1 MSATT
6 QIANMEKNNH
16 SGNGDHHNPQ
26 NLSVAAY
33 PVVNQTDIIAQIQE
47 QNFLSTVHHQFNQNQ
62 GKYIDL
68 LSKIVDYQALML
80 DKYQDSAALPK
91 AMHNFD
97 QILQILQRNQ
107 LNYNVNHEGYLQ
119 NQLNLIRTSE
129 LPTDISNKLDDVS
142 VSKQLNAAIPE
153 TQAVLP
159 VAPKQELQS
168 SLDLSANQLASN
180 VATPTK
186 TEELPQVPSSNEFN
200 YIPVNKEP
208 NGSVPKTNVV
218 ETVVPTPGIVSTPPK
233 PSFLQQIVIT
243 SQPTSDAVE
252 SVSAPSI
259 PTALPEPT
267 NSAVE
272 GVSAPSISTALPEPT
287 NNVVESVSAPVLPQ
301 EDAPAASV
309 DLSGFSNRLL
319 EVVSDKTGYPVD
331 MLDLNM
337 DLEADLGIDSIKQLE
352 IFAAMHEEF
361 PDMDVDPELF
371 RDLRTLAKIVDYLQE
386 HLSKQATQSSN
397 NGKVDQEQGIERQVV
412 KKKS

>member
-16 SGNGDHHNPQ
+16 SGNGDSRNLQ

-33 PVVNQTDIIAQIQE
+33 PVINQTDILAQIQE
-47 QNFLSTVHHQFNQNQ
+47 QNFLSTVHQQFNQNQ

-107 LNYNVNHEGYLQ
+107 LNYNINHEGYLQ

-142 VSKQLNAAIPE
+142 LNKQLNAATSE
-153 TQAVLP
+153 TQAALP
-159 VAPKQELQS
+159 LSPKQELQS
-168 SLDLSANQLASN
+168 SLDSSVNQLANN
-180 VATPTK
+180 VATPQK
-186 TEELPQVPSSNEFN
+186 TEELPQVPSVSNDLT
-200 YIPVNKEP
+200 YIPVNKKP
-208 NGSVPKTNVV
+208 NGSVPKTNAV
-218 ETVVPTPGIVSTPPK
+218 ETVAPTPPIVSTPPK
-233 PSFLQQIVIT
+233 PSFLQQVVIT
-243 SQPTSDAVE
+243 SEPTNNAVE
-252 SVSAPSI
+252 SVSALSI
-259 PTALPEPT
+259 PTVAPEPT
-267 NSAVE
+267 ND
-272 GVSAPSISTALPEPT
+272 
-287 NNVVESVSAPVLPQ
+287 VVESVSAPVHPQ
-301 EDAPAASV
+301 EDAPTTSV

-386 HLSKQATQSSN
+386 HLSKQATQPSN
-397 NGKVDQEQGIERQVV
+397 NGNVDQEQGIERQAV
-412 KKKS
+412 KKKF

>member
-16 SGNGDHHNPQ
+16 SGNGDSRNPQ

-33 PVVNQTDIIAQIQE
+33 PVINQTDILAQIQE
-47 QNFLSTVHHQFNQNQ
+47 QNFLSTVHQQFNQNQ

-107 LNYNVNHEGYLQ
+107 LNYNINHEGYLQ

-142 VSKQLNAAIPE
+142 LNKQLNAATSE
-153 TQAVLP
+153 TQAALP
-159 VAPKQELQS
+159 LSPKQELQS
-168 SLDLSANQLASN
+168 SLDSSANPLANN
-180 VATPTK
+180 VATPPK
-186 TEELPQVPSSNEFN
+186 TEELPQVPSVSNDLT

-208 NGSVPKTNVV
+208 NGSVPKTNAV
-218 ETVVPTPGIVSTPPK
+218 ETVAFTPPIVSTPPK
-233 PSFLQQIVIT
+233 PSFLQQVVIT
-243 SQPTSDAVE
+243 SEPTNNAVE

-259 PTALPEPT
+259 PTVAPKPT
-267 NSAVE
+267 NDA
-272 GVSAPSISTALPEPT
+272 
-287 NNVVESVSAPVLPQ
+287 VESVSAPVHPQ
-301 EDAPAASV
+301 EDAPTTSV

-386 HLSKQATQSSN
+386 HLSKQATQPSN
-397 NGKVDQEQGIERQVV
+397 NSNVNQEQSIERQAV
-412 KKKS
+412 KKKF

>member
-1 MSATT
+1 VKIKNNQETIMSATT
-6 QIANMEKNNH
+6 QIANIEKNNH
-16 SGNGDHHNPQ
+16 SGNGDNRNPQ
-26 NLSVAAY
+26 NLSVPAY
-33 PVVNQTDIIAQIQE
+33 PVVNQSDILTQIQE
-47 QNFLSTVHHQFNQNQ
+47 QNFLSTVHQQFNQNQ

-107 LNYNVNHEGYLQ
+107 LNYNINHEGYLQ

-142 VSKQLNAAIPE
+142 LSKQLNTAISE

-159 VAPKQELQS
+159 LSPKQELQS
-168 SLDLSANQLASN
+168 SLHSSASQSASN
-180 VATPTK
+180 IPTP

-200 YIPVNKEP
+200 YIPVSKEP
-208 NGSVPKTNVV
+208 NGSVPKTNIVD
-218 ETVVPTPGIVSTPPK
+218 TVAATSPIVSTPPK
-233 PSFLQQIVIT
+233 PSLLQQVVIT
-243 SQPTSDAVE
+243 SKPTNDAVK
-252 SVSAPSI
+252 SVSTPSI
-259 PTALPEPT
+259 PSTSPEPIN
-267 NSAVE
+267 NS
-272 GVSAPSISTALPEPT
+272 
-287 NNVVESVSAPVLPQ
+287 VESVSAPVHPQ
-301 EDAPAASV
+301 EDAPSTTV

-386 HLSKQATQSSN
+386 HLSKNQATQISN
-397 NGKVDQEQGIERQVV
+397 NGNTDQHLGIERQVV
-412 KKKS
+412 KKKF

>member
-6 QIANMEKNNH
+6 QIANIEKNNH
-16 SGNGDHHNPQ
+16 SGNGDNRNPQ

-33 PVVNQTDIIAQIQE
+33 PVVNQSDILAQIQE
-47 QNFLSTVHHQFNQNQ
+47 QNFLSTVHQQFNQNQ

-97 QILQILQRNQ
+97 QILQILQKNQ
-107 LNYNVNHEGYLQ
+107 LNYNINHEGYLQ

-142 VSKQLNAAIPE
+142 LSKQLNTAISE
-153 TQAVLP
+153 NQAVLP
-159 VAPKQELQS
+159 LSHKQELQS
-168 SLDLSANQLASN
+168 SLDSSASQSASSI
-180 VATPTK
+180 PTQA
-186 TEELPQVPSSNEFN
+186 EELAQVRSSHEFN
-200 YIPVNKEP
+200 YVPVSKEP
-208 NGSVPKTNVV
+208 NGSFPKTNIVD
-218 ETVVPTPGIVSTPPK
+218 TVAATSPTVSTPPK
-233 PSFLQQIVIT
+233 PSLLQQVVIT
-243 SQPTSDAVE
+243 SEPTNDVVE

-259 PTALPEPT
+259 PTSPEPIN
-267 NSAVE
+267 NSVK
-272 GVSAPSISTALPEPT
+272 
-287 NNVVESVSAPVLPQ
+287 SVSAPVHPQ
-301 EDAPAASV
+301 EDAPSTTV

-386 HLSKQATQSSN
+386 HLSKNQATQTSN
-397 NGKVDQEQGIERQVV
+397 NGNTDQDLGIERQVV
-412 KKKS
+412 KKKF

>member
-1 MSATT
+1 MSL
-6 QIANMEKNNH
+6 ANMEKKNH
-16 SGNGDHHNPQ
+16 SGNGDNRSLQ

-33 PVVNQTDIIAQIQE
+33 PVVNQTDVLAQIQE
-47 QNFLSTVHHQFNQNQ
+47 QNFLSTVHQQFNQNQ

-107 LNYNVNHEGYLQ
+107 LNYNINHEGYLQ

-129 LPTDISNKLDDVS
+129 LPTDISDKLDDVS
-142 VSKQLNAAIPE
+142 LGKQLNAA
-153 TQAVLP
+153 LP
-159 VAPKQELQS
+159 LSPKPELQS
-168 SLDLSANQLASN
+168 SLDSSASQLTSS
-180 VATPTK
+180 VSTP
-186 TEELPQVPSSNEFN
+186 TEELPQVTSVSNEPN
-200 YIPVNKEP
+200 YIPVSKEP
-208 NGSVPKTNVV
+208 LGSVPKTNVV
-218 ETVVPTPGIVSTPPK
+218 ETVAPTSPMVSTPPK
-233 PSFLQQIVIT
+233 PSLLQQVVII
-243 SQPTSDAVE
+243 SEPTNDAVK

-259 PTALPEPT
+259 PTASPEPI
-267 NSAVE
+267 NHS
-272 GVSAPSISTALPEPT
+272 
-287 NNVVESVSAPVLPQ
+287 VESVSAPVSPQ
-301 EDAPAASV
+301 EDAPATSV

-412 KKKS
+412 KKKF